1 MSLKKIAVMSSL
13 AIAMFSGLANA
24 ADSGEVHFFGAVTAQ
39 TCDVETV
46 VDGATSNLIQLGS
59 VVVGQSGEAKDFMI
73 KLKDPAKCDVTNTP
87 AAYVN
92 WSSTSLVANG
102 LKNTSGSAKD
112 AQITLTAVNA
122 KTANT
127 AVNSTANDIE
137 FVSSAVKQDGGF
149 KFKAQLT
156 GGQEKGSVETSAAFA
171 VRYQ

>member
-1 MSLKKIAVMSSL
+1 MSLKKIAIMSSL
-13 AIAMFSGLANA
+13 AMAMVSGFANA

-46 VDGATSNLIQLGS
+46 VDGSTTSLIQLGS
-59 VVVGQSGEAKDFMI
+59 VKTGESGTAKDFMI
-73 KLKDPAKCDVTNTP
+73 KLKDPSQCDITNTP
-87 AAYVN
+87 AAFVN
-92 WSSTSLVANG
+92 WSSTSLNKDGIA
-102 LKNTSGSAKD
+102 NTSGTAKD

-127 AVNSTANDIE
+127 PVNSTANDIE
-137 FVSSAVKQDGGF
+137 FVSANVKTAGGF

-156 GGQEKGSVETSAAFA
+156 GGQDKGSVESAAAFA